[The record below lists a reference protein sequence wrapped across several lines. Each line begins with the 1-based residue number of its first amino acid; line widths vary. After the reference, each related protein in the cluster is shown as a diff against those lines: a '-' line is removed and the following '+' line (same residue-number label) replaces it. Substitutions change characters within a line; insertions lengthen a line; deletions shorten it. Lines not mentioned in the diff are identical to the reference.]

1 MLVIFMANRVQR
13 RKLKQSKDEEYIQST
28 KSVIITLAVV
38 LVIIL
43 LFYILTVAI
52 NNKNRKLNTKE
63 AEKTEAKIQYYEIL
77 GDNTF
82 TMSPNE
88 YYVLFYDFDGPEAVY
103 LDYLFNQYAG
113 IENQY
118 IYKVNLGSK
127 INEKFIA
134 EDKSNSKASKA
145 GELKI
150 KGTTLIKIRKGKNVE
165 YTEGVAQVIA
175 NKLAS

>member
-1 MLVIFMANRVQR
+1 MANRVQR
-13 RKLKQSKDEEYIQST
+13 RKTKQAKDEEFEQNT
-28 KSVIITLAVV
+28 KTSIIIVSVV

-43 LFYILTVAI
+43 LFYLLTIVI

-63 AEKTEAKIQYYEIL
+63 PEATETTIQYLEIL

-82 TMSPNE
+82 TMPPNE
-88 YYVLFYDFDGPEAVY
+88 YFVLFYDFEDPEAVY

-113 IENQY
+113 LENQY

-127 INEKFIA
+127 INEKFVTN
-134 EDKSNSKASKA
+134 DKSNSKASKA
-145 GELKI
+145 SELKI
-150 KGTTLIKIRKGKNVE
+150 NGTTLIKIKKGKNVG

-175 NKLAS
+175 SKLASN